1 MANLQNV
8 IDQLKVNNMEQKE
21 TSDEVSGLNNR
32 IATLVTMMKINNL
45 DLLEA
50 LREKPSPSAPGQP
63 AAAAAGGGGGFG
75 LPPIAGLGML
85 GATLL
90 AISAS
95 ITGLDTA
102 MRALKIGDILIDV
115 GKAIGRAI
123 SAVKAFGTGVINA
136 FSRLLPALTEIGNI
150 VRAGIR
156 AIPDSVFKFF
166 DDLKLKIFT
175 TMPEDIAKVSAR
187 VSQIFEPVRNAF
199 NKVADFIRPIATGV
213 GDAGAALGRV
223 IGPIVDFFKAAF
235 KAIDPLLKPIKMV
248 IGVALRPFVQILLS
262 VVDFVV
268 GFFKGFT
275 GTGEDATFLEK
286 VTAGIEGGIKGVIRG
301 ITEAID
307 LIFIELPAWIAGKLG
322 FDGVAEK
329 IKEFNVTQFVDP
341 IFNGIKKFFTDAFSG
356 DLELPALGG
365 ATDFAK
371 DLMKTVLRA
380 VLPDPNAPL
389 LSFAGAAAAPFK
401 AIGAYEFAGYKE
413 NSDGQMVLPPA
424 PTMTSPPDSVRA
436 AGTVAAASAPPT
448 AGRGATIVNAP
459 SSRGGDTISSN
470 SSNAIVAPMAASHD
484 PTLGFGAA
492 AP

>member
-102 MRALKIGDILIDV
+102 LRALKIGDILIDV

-187 VSQIFEPVRNAF
+187 VSQIFEPVRNAVCCF
-199 NKVADFIRPIATGV
+199 
-213 GDAGAALGRV
+213 
-223 IGPIVDFFKAAF
+223 
-235 KAIDPLLKPIKMV
+235 
-248 IGVALRPFVQILLS
+248 
-262 VVDFVV
+262 
-268 GFFKGFT
+268 
-275 GTGEDATFLEK
+275 
-286 VTAGIEGGIKGVIRG
+286 
-301 ITEAID
+301 
-307 LIFIELPAWIAGKLG
+307 
-322 FDGVAEK
+322 
-329 IKEFNVTQFVDP
+329 
-341 IFNGIKKFFTDAFSG
+341 
-356 DLELPALGG
+356 
-365 ATDFAK
+365 
-371 DLMKTVLRA
+371 
-380 VLPDPNAPL
+380 
-389 LSFAGAAAAPFK
+389 
-401 AIGAYEFAGYKE
+401 
-413 NSDGQMVLPPA
+413 
-424 PTMTSPPDSVRA
+424 
-436 AGTVAAASAPPT
+436 
-448 AGRGATIVNAP
+448 
-459 SSRGGDTISSN
+459 
-470 SSNAIVAPMAASHD
+470 
-484 PTLGFGAA
+484 
-492 AP
+492 